1 VLEQFLVVQF
11 LVVQFLVAIVLTS
24 MRAMADGVDELAVVR
39 LCLAFDVDHLTC
51 DSAIVSFL

>member
-1 VLEQFLVVQF
+1 MLEQF